1 MNNAYGRQ
9 EKPKKIENKKRQS
22 KGKVI
27 KAIEGRIIRDIKNLF
42 DQEEDYYK
50 LIRVV
55 IFWSNNY
62 IEYESIRDRNKAL
75 TIKAYLDEIKSY
87 LKDITVISKIL
98 IHGKFSYQ

>member
-1 MNNAYGRQ
+1 M
-9 EKPKKIENKKRQS
+9 QS

-50 LIRVV
+50 LIRAV

-62 IEYESIRDRNKAL
+62 IEYESIRDRNKTL

-87 LKDITVISKIL
+87 LKDITVI
-98 IHGKFSYQ
+98 

>member
-1 MNNAYGRQ
+1 MNNAHGRQ

>member
-1 MNNAYGRQ
+1 MNNASGRQ

-62 IEYESIRDRNKAL
+62 IEYESIRDSNKAL